1 MKPKTALLSLL
12 LIFSFLF
19 IVPNFVFCL
28 DSDITNV
35 EVKDYKANLDKTKN
49 DLNSIRDAIKLEREN
64 IEKEKHRE
72 KSTTK
77 SIQKIEKKLDTT
89 RKELNVFRKN
99 IGMLETDIAN
109 LNKRIKDAENQKEL
123 RKTAV
128 MEILRKQ
135 YEQQDKTYIKFL
147 FRSGGISDFIKNYKF
162 IKIISSKNAD
172 AVEQYIMILEKLDS
186 DKVAILD
193 YKSELNIVKKD
204 KEVQWQQ
211 FQNESSQKKT
221 LLKNIQTNIKE
232 RTDMVKELEL
242 SARKLTKLIDDM
254 PIVKEIPN
262 KEAAVAFIQNKG
274 KFAWPVEAGYILAKF
289 GKYRHPQFKS
299 IVENRGI
306 HISERYGA
314 PVFSVF
320 SGVVRYADWFE
331 GYGKMIVILHA
342 EGYYS
347 IYAHLSELNTTVG
360 SNVGIKQIIGKVG
373 DTESFFGN
381 ELYFELRN
389 KGVPVDPLKYLKRR

>member
-1 MKPKTALLSLL
+1 MKFKAVLLSLL
-12 LIFSFLF
+12 LLFSFLF
-19 IVPNFVFCL
+19 VSVNTISAL
-28 DSDITNV
+28 DSDTSNV

-49 DLNSIRDAIKLEREN
+49 DLNSIRAAIKLEREN
-64 IEKEKHRE
+64 IEKEKYRE

-77 SIQKIEKKLDTT
+77 SIQKIEKKLDIT
-89 RKELNVFRKN
+89 RKELNVFKNN
-99 IGMLETDIAN
+99 IGMLETNISN

-123 RKTAV
+123 RKKVV
-128 MEILRKQ
+128 METLRRQ

-147 FRSGGISDFIKNYKF
+147 FRSGGIADFIKNYKF
-162 IKIISSKNAD
+162 VKILSRKNAD
-172 AVEQYIMILEKLDS
+172 VVEEYIIILQKLDS
-186 DKVAILD
+186 DKAAILD
-193 YKSELNIVKKD
+193 YKGELNVVKKD
-204 KEVQWQQ
+204 KEDQWKQ
-211 FQNESSQKKT
+211 FKNESAQKKT
-221 LLKNIQTNIKE
+221 LLKNIQSNIKE
-232 RTDMVKELEL
+232 RSDMVKELEL
-242 SARKLTKLIDDM
+242 SARKLNKLIDDM
-254 PIVKEIPN
+254 PVVKEILN

-289 GKYRHPQFKS
+289 GKYKHPQFKS
-299 IVENRGI
+299 IVENRGL

-360 SNVGIKQIIGKVG
+360 SKVGIRQVIGKVG

-389 KGVPVDPLKYLKRR
+389 KGVPVDPLRYLKRR

>member
-1 MKPKTALLSLL
+1 VKFKAVLLSLL
-12 LIFSFLF
+12 LLFSFLF
-19 IVPNFVFCL
+19 VSVNTISAL
-28 DSDITNV
+28 DSDTSNV

-49 DLNSIRDAIKLEREN
+49 DLNSIRAAIKLEREN
-64 IEKEKHRE
+64 IEKEKYRE

-77 SIQKIEKKLDTT
+77 SIQKIEKKLDIT
-89 RKELNVFRKN
+89 RKELNVFKNN
-99 IGMLETDIAN
+99 IGMLETNISN

-123 RKTAV
+123 RKKVV
-128 MEILRKQ
+128 METLRRQ

-147 FRSGGISDFIKNYKF
+147 FRSGGIADFIKNYKF
-162 IKIISSKNAD
+162 VKILSRKNAD
-172 AVEQYIMILEKLDS
+172 VVEEYIIILQKLDS
-186 DKVAILD
+186 DKAAILD
-193 YKSELNIVKKD
+193 YKGELNVVKKD
-204 KEVQWQQ
+204 KEDQWKQ
-211 FQNESSQKKT
+211 FKNESAQKKT
-221 LLKNIQTNIKE
+221 LLKNIQSNIKE
-232 RTDMVKELEL
+232 RSDMVKELEL
-242 SARKLTKLIDDM
+242 SARKLNKLIDDM
-254 PIVKEIPN
+254 PVVKEILN

-289 GKYRHPQFKS
+289 GKYKHPQFKS
-299 IVENRGI
+299 IVENRGL

-360 SNVGIKQIIGKVG
+360 SKVGIRQVIGKVG

-389 KGVPVDPLKYLKRR
+389 KGVPVDPLRYLKRR